1 MLPTPGLTGG
11 LAALLLPGVSLAGGE
26 IIAGSGLPGIG
37 LGRLLSTPGRSSG
50 ADRSLLWRC
59 APRGLPLR
67 RVLALWLR
75 SRRPLRLL
83 GLPLRWDLPGG
94 SLTWI
99 VAGGCGLTGGVGG
112 LAGSAG
118 LLASG
123 GGGCAAWFWRLRPA
137 PLALLGG
144 SLIPFNEFRHRDA
157 ARAGGMG
164 RAAGLLWFVGWFGS
178 VMRGRPH
185 PIRLLHGALLSLGIS
200 PAVLGCFL
208 L

>member
-37 LGRLLSTPGRSSG
+37 LGRLLSTPGRSGG

-75 SRRPLRLL
+75 IRRPLRLL

-99 VAGGCGLTGGVGG
+99 VAGGCGLTVALVVWRGVRGCWPLG
-112 LAGSAG
+112 VAGVRRGFSGVAGSSSGERAAACAG
-118 LLASG
+118 AG
-123 GGGCAAWFWRLRPA
+123 FAEAGVAGF
-137 PLALLGG
+137 GG
-144 SLIPFNEFRHRDA
+144 SARRRWPFWA
-157 ARAGGMG
+157 AR
-164 RAAGLLWFVGWFGS
+164 
-178 VMRGRPH
+178 
-185 PIRLLHGALLSLGIS
+185 
-200 PAVLGCFL
+200 
-208 L
+208 